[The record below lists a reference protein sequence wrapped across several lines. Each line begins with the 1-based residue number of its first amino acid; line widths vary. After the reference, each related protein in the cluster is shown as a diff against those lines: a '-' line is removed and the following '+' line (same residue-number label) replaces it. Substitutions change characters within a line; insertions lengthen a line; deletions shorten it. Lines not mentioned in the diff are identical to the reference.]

1 VTDRETF
8 RLAPPVVFWWGWLV
22 FVALNVIDYAVQGL
36 PSARF
41 GTVLGAILLL
51 VTGLAYTLALRPRV
65 HAGTDGITVV
75 NPYRT
80 HFVPWRRITAVDT
93 GEWVEIHYERS
104 PGSGSA
110 DGVSP
115 GSGPPSS
122 AGSVTLHC
130 WALYVSTR
138 ARRRIAAG
146 PPRPRDQLPRG
157 LRGMLRGDSAPSRGA
172 VPGRS
177 RVPEEAQ
184 YLASLPPA
192 KAMALRLDSQAARK
206 RASPDNS
213 IRSGGSPGVAPNS
226 ARWSWLALA
235 AVVLPALFLIGV
247 AVS

>member
-1 VTDRETF
+1 MSDRETF
-8 RLAPPVVFWWGWLV
+8 RLAPPVVFWWVWLV
-22 FVALNVIDYAVQGL
+22 FVALNVVDYAVQGL

-41 GTVLGAILLL
+41 GTVLGAVLLL

-65 HAGTDGITVV
+65 YAGADGITVV

-80 HFVPWRRITAVDT
+80 HFVPWGRVTAVDT
-93 GEWVEIHYERS
+93 GEWVDIHYERAAAS
-104 PGSGSA
+104 
-110 DGVSP
+110 VSP
-115 GSGPPSS
+115 ASARPSS
-122 AGSVTLHC
+122 AGSATLHC

-157 LRGMLRGDSAPSRGA
+157 LRGLLRGDGAPSRGA

-192 KAMALRLDSQAARK
+192 KAMAVRLDSQAARK
-206 RASPDNS
+206 RASLDNS
-213 IRSGGSPGVAPNS
+213 NSPGAGIAPGT
-226 ARWSWLALA
+226 AAWSWLALA

-247 AVS
+247 AVV